1 MSYLKFKKFS
11 YILNNH
17 YFINNDFNLLLSDV
31 KTNDYIVN
39 NIYLRNFYNSD
50 NFFIISN
57 IVNFNKNFDNFFTN
71 KLNFDISMNQVSF
84 SSNNQ
89 FSLLLFK
96 KNIQKED
103 LFNLFFNNNSFFNY
117 NATINISN
125 K

>member
-11 YILNNH
+11 YILNNY

-31 KTNDYIVN
+31 KAGDYIIN

-57 IVNFNKNFDNFFTN
+57 MVNFNKNFDNFFTN
-71 KLNFDISMNQVSF
+71 KLNFDILMNQVSF

-117 NATINISN
+117 NTTINISN